1 MAAADEAEDGKA
13 DMREAE
19 EVLARDAPPAAAV
32 VANVRRYEDGDSSGA
47 GADVRARGVRVRL
60 GDVDG
65 ARWLAAAGVW
75 RVRGGDEDETTY
87 ESGRLLVVAV
97 MPLAGLAVPAA
108 AALLPVLLPDAP
120 EEEKL
125 PIARSELVARE
136 IGRAMRFL
144 TRVGDERLGAV
155 GSGGGTFSSRA
166 AVLVWRDR
174 VGEEP
179 ALASRSQLVLLLRN

>member
-1 MAAADEAEDGKA
+1 ME
-13 DMREAE
+13 
-19 EVLARDAPPAAAV
+19 
-32 VANVRRYEDGDSSGA
+32 
-47 GADVRARGVRVRL
+47 
-60 GDVDG
+60 G
-65 ARWLAAAGVW
+65 ARWLPVGEEW
-75 RVRGGDEDETTY
+75 RGRGGDEDETTY
-87 ESGRLLVVAV
+87 DSGRLLVVAV
-97 MPLAGLAVPAA
+97 MPPAGLAVPAA
-108 AALLPVLLPDAP
+108 VAPLPVLLPDAP
-120 EEEKL
+120 EEEEKL

-166 AVLVWRDR
+166 ADLVWRDR